1 MAVWLMADPLVMFT
15 SEPVRIE
22 EIRARH
28 GQRAIEV
35 ILFGRAWAYLMRAD
49 KESGHKRRHDARGRG
64 K

>member
-1 MAVWLMADPLVMFT
+1 MGDMAVWLMADPLVMFT

-35 ILFGRAWAYLMRAD
+35 FFFWKGLGLSYACGQGEWT
-49 KESGHKRRHDARGRG
+49 
-64 K
+64 